1 MHLIVHIGPYK
12 TGTSAI
18 QKALT
23 RACADLR
30 AQGILYQ
37 TAAPKPARSLAT
49 LYSGRKALRHPELRR
64 HFPTP
69 EEALAWSTACWDA
82 FERAAAAPDL
92 RYALI
97 SSEFFSGLR
106 DTEGFLARLQ
116 GRFTRLTV
124 IAYVRDPVELYL
136 STLQQNIRGGETLR
150 QLWTPLDYAYPYR
163 RFLPLFAAAVG
174 MENMVVRRFSR
185 AALDGGD
192 VVTDFAGRLAAFGP
206 LPPITPVRVNES
218 LPGAVLAWLL
228 LANETW
234 DRKVS
239 GPARRATLRRLLD
252 DPAIAALP
260 KLRLENRLFEQALR
274 ARTRDDCLWLNET
287 FLQGQPL
294 LPVAEAAD
302 PGADAAQLRAD
313 MRDWLLEYLT
323 PEAQH
328 AIARTITA

>member
-1 MHLIVHIGPYK
+1 MHVIVHIGPYK

-23 RACADLR
+23 RAREDLR
-30 AQGILYQ
+30 AHGTLYY
-37 TAAPKPARSLAT
+37 TTAPKPARSLST
-49 LYSGRKALRHPELRR
+49 LYAGRKSLRHPELRR

-69 EEALAWSTACWDA
+69 EEAVAWSAACWA
-82 FERAAAAPDL
+82 EFEAQAGAPDVQ
-92 RYALI
+92 RALI

-116 GRFTRLTV
+116 GRFARITV
-124 IAYVRDPVELYL
+124 ISYVRDPVELYL

-163 RFLPLFAAAVG
+163 KFLPAFAAAVG
-174 MENMVVRRFSR
+174 MENMVVRRFAR
-185 AALDGGD
+185 TALDGGD

-206 LPPITPVRVNES
+206 VPAIAPVRANES
-218 LPGAVLAWLL
+218 LPGAVLAWLM

-234 DRKVS
+234 DRKTS
-239 GPARRATLRRLLD
+239 GPPRRETLRRLLAA
-252 DPAIAALP
+252 PEIAALP

-287 FLQGQPL
+287 FLQGQPP

-302 PGADAAQLRAD
+302 PGADAARLRAD

-323 PEAQH
+323 PQAQQ